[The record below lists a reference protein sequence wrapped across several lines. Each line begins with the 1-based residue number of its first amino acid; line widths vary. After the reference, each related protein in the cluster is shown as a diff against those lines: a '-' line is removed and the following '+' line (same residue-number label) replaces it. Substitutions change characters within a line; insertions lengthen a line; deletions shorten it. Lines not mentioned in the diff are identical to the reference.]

1 MQDYTKLKEYASTNY
16 NSKDTSCAEAVL
28 RALLDFYSIEHTE
41 KDIHLAAAFG
51 GGVGYSGCICGA
63 ISGAL
68 IAFSYI
74 LDLERIDVN
83 KFNLSEEDK
92 KKWNNAPASKYL
104 ASILYEKFKQEHHV
118 TCCKI
123 ITHKHSGKPKE
134 RKEFC
139 TFLTE
144 EVSMWSA
151 QIIDNYNATKA

>member
-1 MQDYTKLKEYASTNY
+1 MQDYTRLKEYAKANY
-16 NSKDTSCAEAVL
+16 TSKDTSCAEAVM
-28 RALLDFYSIEHTE
+28 RALLDFYNIEHSE

-51 GGVGYSGCICGA
+51 GGVGSSGCVCGT

-74 LDLERIDVN
+74 LDLEKLDVE
-83 KFNLSEEDK
+83 KFDLSEEDK
-92 KKWNNAPASKYL
+92 KKWKNAPASKYL
-104 ASILYEKFKQEHHV
+104 ASLLYQEFKKEHHV

-123 ITHKHSGKPKE
+123 ITHKHAGKPKE

-144 EVSMWSA
+144 EVSVWAA
-151 QIIDNYNATKA
+151 QIIDKYNATKA